1 MHLHQSKAQF
11 CSLLC
16 YNWFIIQWIYADLI
30 IKQMDLSLNVPSN
43 AFSVRAC
50 VRTRAPQASRM
61 CRTIDFLVLTMEE
74 PRWWQ
79 LVPIW
84 MQNHE
89 LRNLWTAPLFLSTKL
104 RDRGVQQPECLIRQK
119 VTVVGCSCAANG
131 VRVWMLGGRYLSVSV
146 LQA

>member
-1 MHLHQSKAQF
+1 MPLHQSKAQF

-16 YNWFIIQWIYADLI
+16 CNWFIVQWIYADLI
-30 IKQMDLSLNVPSN
+30 IKQMASSLIVPST

-50 VRTRAPQASRM
+50 AGTRAPQAPWT
-61 CRTIDFLVLTMEE
+61 CRTTDFLLLTMAE
-74 PRWWQ
+74 PQWWE

-89 LRNLWTAPLFLSTKL
+89 LRNLWPALPFLSTKL
-104 RDRGVQQPECLIRQK
+104 RDRGSDRLSVSFHKSLLWSDAVARL
-119 VTVVGCSCAANG
+119 
-131 VRVWMLGGRYLSVSV
+131 MLGGRHLSVSV

>member
-16 YNWFIIQWIYADLI
+16 CNWFIIQWIYADLI
-30 IKQMDLSLNVPSN
+30 IKQMALSLIVPST

-50 VRTRAPQASRM
+50 LRTRAPQASWM
-61 CRTIDFLVLTMEE
+61 CHTTDFLLLTMAE
-74 PRWWQ
+74 PQWWQ
-79 LVPIW
+79 MVPIW

-89 LRNLWTAPLFLSTKL
+89 WRNLWPAPLFLSTKL
-104 RDRGVQQPECLIRQK
+104 RDRGVRRPECLIRQK
-119 VTVVGCSCAANG
+119 VTVVGCGCG
-131 VRVWMLGGRYLSVSV
+131 VQVWMLGGRYLSVSV